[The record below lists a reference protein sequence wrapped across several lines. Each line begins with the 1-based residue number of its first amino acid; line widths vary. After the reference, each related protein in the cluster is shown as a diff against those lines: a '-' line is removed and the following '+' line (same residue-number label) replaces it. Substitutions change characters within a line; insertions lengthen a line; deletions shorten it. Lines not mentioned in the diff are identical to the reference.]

1 MPIVP
6 DTAPPA
12 PSRFPLLA
20 IVSVLA
26 FAAACH
32 RSPALTREY
41 ALQALAA
48 NKHFIVAAHHR
59 SLGITLIGAPD
70 PQDTTFKV
78 DHLVVTGITQS
89 SDSSAVATFTA
100 DIIIQASGNTTAVNG
115 EARFRLFDDGW
126 RLDPNTITAK
136 S

>member
-1 MPIVP
+1 MDSLGSPLSLISLGIAPSLKYSPRTFPHEEARSVMPIVN

-59 SLGITLIGAPD
+59 SLGITLIGTPD
-70 PQDTTFKV
+70 PHDTTFKV
-78 DHLVVTGITQS
+78 DH
-89 SDSSAVATFTA
+89 
-100 DIIIQASGNTTAVNG
+100 
-115 EARFRLFDDGW
+115 
-126 RLDPNTITAK
+126 
-136 S
+136 